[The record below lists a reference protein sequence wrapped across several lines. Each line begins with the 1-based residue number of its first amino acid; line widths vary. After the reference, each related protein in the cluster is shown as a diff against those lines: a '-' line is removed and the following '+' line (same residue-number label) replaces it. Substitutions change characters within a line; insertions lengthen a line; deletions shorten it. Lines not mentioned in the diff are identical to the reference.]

1 LSTDYTDL
9 HGLLNRKDA
18 TPVGGQAKAP
28 QSRQGFLLFL
38 KILFNLYDPCAEK
51 KIFLNN

>member
-18 TPVGGQAKAP
+18 TPAGGQAKDP
-28 QSRQGFLLFL
+28 QSTQGFF
-38 KILFNLYDPCAEK
+38 I
-51 KIFLNN
+51 IFKNFI